1 MSSLFIGNISNSI
14 GQSDLESEF
23 QKYGPCKINYKGAF
37 AFAEFENDKDAE
49 VAMEK
54 LQKKNMGGRELNIE
68 WSKKSKKYEG
78 SHRRALSPRGKCYS
92 CGRSGHYAR
101 DCPDRRRRSSS
112 RSYRRR
118 RYRRSS
124 SRPRRRRHYRK
135 HSSSSSSSRSRTPKR
150 KRRYSS
156 SRRSSKSSYRS
167 RSSSSNRRSG
177 DNSFS
182 RSSKSDK
189 SKSFSKSEKNI
200 KDDGKKNEKN
210 IDVKRD
216 ENEEINNNM

>member
-1 MSSLFIGNISNSI
+1 MSSLFIGNISSNVSA
-14 GQSDLESEF
+14 SELENEF
-23 QKYGPCKINYKGAF
+23 SKYGPCKINYKGAF
-37 AFAEFENDKDAE
+37 AFAEFENEKDAE
-49 VAMEK
+49 EAMAK
-54 LQKKNMGGRELNIE
+54 LQKKNMGGRDLNIE

-78 SHRRALSPRGKCYS
+78 SHRRSLSPRGKCYN

-150 KRRYSS
+150 KR
-156 SRRSSKSSYRS
+156 
-167 RSSSSNRRSG
+167 
-177 DNSFS
+177 
-182 RSSKSDK
+182 
-189 SKSFSKSEKNI
+189 
-200 KDDGKKNEKN
+200 
-210 IDVKRD
+210 KRKTRQ
-216 ENEEINNNM
+216 

>member
-14 GQSDLESEF
+14 GQSDIESEF

-78 SHRRALSPRGKCYS
+78 SHRRALSPRGKRYS

-101 DCPDRRRRSSS
+101 NCPERRRRSSS

-124 SRPRRRRHYRK
+124 SRPRRHRHYRK
-135 HSSSSSSSRSRTPKR
+135 HSSSSSSSRSRTPRR

-156 SRRSSKSSYRS
+156 SRRSSSYRS
-167 RSSSSNRRSG
+167 RSSSSNRGSG

-182 RSSKSDK
+182 RSSKSDQ

-200 KDDGKKNEKN
+200 KDDVKKNEKN
-210 IDVKRD
+210 IDVKGD
-216 ENEEINNNM
+216 ENEEVNNNTM

>member
-1 MSSLFIGNISNSI
+1 MSSLFIGNISNNVSAL
-14 GQSDLESEF
+14 DLESEF
-23 QKYGPCKINYKGAF
+23 SKYGPCKINYKGAF

-78 SHRRALSPRGKCYS
+78 SHRRTLSPRGKCYS

-112 RSYRRR
+112 RSRRRR

-124 SRPRRRRHYRK
+124 SRSRRRHRYRRR
-135 HSSSSSSSRSRTPKR
+135 SRSSSSSRSRSL
-150 KRRYSS
+150 RRRR
-156 SRRSSKSSYRS
+156 RRSSSSYRS
-167 RSSSSNRRSG
+167 SSSSSNKDDS
-177 DNSFS
+177 NS
-182 RSSKSDK
+182 RSSSDK
-189 SKSFSKSEKNI
+189 SFNHSEKNN
-200 KDDGKKNEKN
+200 KDDNKKNEKSA
-210 IDVKRD
+210 DVK
-216 ENEEINNNM
+216 NEENDDGNTNVTM

>member
-78 SHRRALSPRGKCYS
+78 SHRRTLSPRGKCYS

-112 RSYRRR
+112 RSRRRR

-124 SRPRRRRHYRK
+124 SRSRRRHRYRRR
-135 HSSSSSSSRSRTPKR
+135 SRSSSSSRSRSL
-150 KRRYSS
+150 RRRRRRSS
-156 SRRSSKSSYRS
+156 SRRSSKSSRSS
-167 RSSSSNRRSG
+167 RSSSSNKDDS
-177 DNSFS
+177 NS
-182 RSSKSDK
+182 RSSSDK
-189 SKSFSKSEKNI
+189 SFNHSEKNN
-200 KDDGKKNEKN
+200 KDDNKKNEKSA
-210 IDVKRD
+210 DVK
-216 ENEEINNNM
+216 NEENDDGNNNVTM

>member
-1 MSSLFIGNISNSI
+1 MSSLFIGNISSNVSA
-14 GQSDLESEF
+14 SELENEF
-23 QKYGPCKINYKGAF
+23 SKYGPCKINYKGAF
-37 AFAEFENDKDAE
+37 AFAEFENEKDAE
-49 VAMEK
+49 EAMAK
-54 LQKKNMGGRELNIE
+54 LQKKNMGGRDLNIE

-78 SHRRALSPRGKCYS
+78 SHRRSLSPRGKCYN

-177 DNSFS
+177 DNSLSS
-182 RSSKSDK
+182 RSKSDK
-189 SKSFSKSEKNI
+189 SKSISKSEKNI

>member
-23 QKYGPCKINYKGAF
+23 QKYGSCKINYKGAF
-37 AFAEFENDKDAE
+37 AFAEFDNEKDAE
-49 VAMEK
+49 QAMLK

-78 SHRRALSPRGKCYS
+78 SHRRALSPRGKCYN

-101 DCPDRRRRSSS
+101 DCPDRHRRSSS

-124 SRPRRRRHYRK
+124 SRSRRRHRYRRRSR
-135 HSSSSSSSRSRTPKR
+135 SSSSSLSRSA
-150 KRRYSS
+150 RRRRRRSS

-167 RSSSSNRRSG
+167 SRSSTSNKEDSNSRSSSE
-177 DNSFS
+177 
-182 RSSKSDK
+182 KSL
-189 SKSFSKSEKNI
+189 SHSVKNN

-210 IDVKRD
+210 VEVK
-216 ENEEINNNM
+216 NEENDNNNNTNIK

>member
-1 MSSLFIGNISNSI
+1 MSSLFIGNISNSV

-37 AFAEFENDKDAE
+37 AFAEFDNDKDAE
-49 VAMEK
+49 QAMQK

-78 SHRRALSPRGKCYS
+78 SHRRALSPRGKCYN

-101 DCPDRRRRSSS
+101 DCPERHRRSSS

-124 SRPRRRRHYRK
+124 SRSRRKHRYRRRSR
-135 HSSSSSSSRSRTPKR
+135 SSSSSRSRSP
-150 KRRYSS
+150 RRRRRRSS

-167 RSSSSNRRSG
+167 SGSSTSNKEDSNSRSSSE
-177 DNSFS
+177 
-182 RSSKSDK
+182 KSI
-189 SKSFSKSEKNI
+189 SHSVKN
-200 KDDGKKNEKN
+200 DRKKNEKN
-210 IDVKRD
+210 VEMK
-216 ENEEINNNM
+216 NEENDDNNNNTM